1 MIHLNNILKS
11 KAFLFVTFLL
21 VVLGGWR
28 IYLGMSSVLGTDSNM
43 QVWAASYQII
53 AWCGAI
59 IGLIYSRV
67 WGGYKSVIG
76 RASLAFSVG
85 LLMQSFGQSVFSYY
99 FYTGNPL
106 PYPSLADLGFFG
118 SIPCYIY
125 GVMEILRASGARF
138 SLSSLS
144 AKLQAIFIPLFI
156 LGVSYI
162 VFLKDYQFDSTQP
175 FLKTF
180 LDFGYPL
187 GQAVY
192 ISIAILAY
200 IISQNM
206 MGGIMRKAIIFFIL
220 ALGAQYLSDYTFLY
234 QSLHGTFVGGGLVDC
249 MYMTSYFLMAISLIQ
264 LQVVFEQI
272 QNRE

>member
-11 KAFLFVTFLL
+11 KAFLFVSFLFL
-21 VVLGGWR
+21 VLVGWR
-28 IYLGMSSVLGTDSNM
+28 IALSVSPVWGTDTNI
-43 QVWAASYQII
+43 QIWAASYQII

-67 WGGYKSVIG
+67 WGGWKSVIG
-76 RASLAFSVG
+76 RVSLAFSIG
-85 LLMQSFGQSVFSYY
+85 LLLQSFGQSVFSYY

-118 SIPCYIY
+118 SIPFYVY
-125 GVMEILRASGARF
+125 GVIEILRASGARF
-138 SLSSLS
+138 SLTAIQ

-156 LGVSYI
+156 LGVSYV

-187 GQAVY
+187 GEALY

-200 IISQNM
+200 IISRNM
-206 MGGIMRKAIIFFIL
+206 MGGIMRKAIIFFIC

-234 QSLHGTFVGGGLVDC
+234 QSLCLV
-249 MYMTSYFLMAISLIQ
+249 Y
-264 LQVVFEQI
+264 EGQI
-272 QNRE
+272 